1 MRSSALRAAPILT
14 RLRFRRPAAPPHP
27 IVINERR
34 PGAGEEEVWT
44 LVTIEPKQVDM
55 VTDRAS
61 SVLLRPMPSVVSAG
75 APLLLPVGSLPTPAG
90 LGLTWSPVK
99 VTRQTA
105 RDGNR

>member
-55 VTDRAS
+55 VTARAS
-61 SVLLRPMPSVVSAG
+61 SILIRRMPSVVSAD
-75 APLLLPVGSLPTPAG
+75 ALLLSVCSLPTPAG

-105 RDGNR
+105 RDGNC